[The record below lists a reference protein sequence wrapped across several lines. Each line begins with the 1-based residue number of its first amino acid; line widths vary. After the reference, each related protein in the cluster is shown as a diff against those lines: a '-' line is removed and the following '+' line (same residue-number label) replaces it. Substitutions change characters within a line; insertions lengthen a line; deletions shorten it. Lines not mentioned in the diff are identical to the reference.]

1 MKPARSHRPLVDTVL
16 VAAAATLATLACIA
30 LDAASE
36 SGRGERLMMIWVLV
50 FVVGLPVALIAAA
63 VTLPTTGR
71 ASRRNVNI
79 P

>member
-1 MKPARSHRPLVDTVL
+1 MKPTRSHRPLVDALL
-16 VAAAATLATLACIA
+16 VAAAATLAILACIA

-63 VTLPTTGR
+63 VTLPAMGR
-71 ASRRNVNI
+71 ASRRNANI